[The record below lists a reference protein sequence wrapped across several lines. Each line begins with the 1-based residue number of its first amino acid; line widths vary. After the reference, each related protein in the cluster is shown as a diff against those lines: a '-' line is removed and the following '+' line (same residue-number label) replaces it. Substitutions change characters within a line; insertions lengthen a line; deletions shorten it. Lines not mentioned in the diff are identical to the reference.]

1 MEVHPINEFASPFEV
16 FKCIER
22 DFKVAGLLESIGGPQ
37 YKARYSVIAWSTNGY
52 LKIHDDPVNILNSY
66 LKDLKLVDIPGLFKG
81 GMIGYISYDA
91 VRFWEKIRDLKP
103 AAEDWPYAEFFIP
116 DNIIIYDHNE
126 DKVYV
131 NADLSSVGGCG
142 DMGEFRISFYDESLN
157 KNNYEKIVSESLEYI
172 RSGYIFQVVL
182 SRFYRYLFSGDP
194 LRIYYNLRRI
204 NPSPYMFYLKFDEKY
219 LIGSSPELLF
229 RVQDNIVE
237 TYPIAGTRPRGSD
250 QEEDLKLEL
259 ELMNSEKDKAEH
271 LMLVDLARNDLG
283 KVCVPG
289 TVRVPE
295 LMYVEKYSHVQHIVS
310 KVIGTLKKKYN
321 ALNVL
326 SATFPAGTVSGA
338 PKPMAMNII
347 ETLEEYKRGPYAGAV
362 GFISADG
369 NAEFAIAIRTAF
381 LNKELLRIHAGA
393 GIVYDSNPESEYFET
408 EHKLKALKTAIG
420 VS

>member
-1 MEVHPINEFASPFEV
+1 MEIHSISEFASPFDV
-16 FKCIER
+16 FKCVER
-22 DFKVAGLLESIGGPQ
+22 NFKVAGLLESISGPQ
-37 YKARYSVIAWSTNGY
+37 YKARYSIIAWTN
-52 LKIHDDPVNILNSY
+52 KNHIRIHDDPLNALSANIKGLH
-66 LKDLKLVDIPGLFKG
+66 KLEIPGLFKG

-91 VRFWEKIRDLKP
+91 VRFWEKIKDIKP
-103 AAEDWPYAEFFIP
+103 VAEEWPYAEFFIP
-116 DNIIIYDHNE
+116 DNIIVYDHNE
-126 DKVYV
+126 GKVYV
-131 NADLSSVGGCG
+131 DADLSSIGGCKDIG
-142 DMGEFRISFYDESLN
+142 DFKVSFYDESLN

-182 SRFYRYLFSGDP
+182 SRFYRYLFKGDP
-194 LRIYYNLRRI
+194 LKMYYNLRRI
-204 NPSPYMFYLKFDEKY
+204 NPSPYMFYLKFDERY

-259 ELMNSEKDKAEH
+259 ELLNSEKDKAEH

-295 LMYVEKYSHVQHIVS
+295 LMFIEKYSHVQHIVS
-310 KVIGTLKKKYN
+310 KVVGTLKKKYN
-321 ALNVL
+321 GLNVL

-369 NAEFAIAIRTAF
+369 DAEFAIAIRTAF
-381 LNKELLRIHAGA
+381 LNKDLLRIHAGA

-408 EHKLKALKTAIG
+408 EHKLKALKVAIG